1 MKPLLMF
8 RSLLR
13 KGALMAQIVNNP
25 VMLLILRYV
34 LPYSLAIFTFFT
46 IVDTAEQASSK
57 GKRRP
62 RLEKVDWYVY
72 LYWFN
77 RVAIFWVVQQPFW
90 YKYVVTYWH
99 KQASS

>member
-8 RSLLR
+8 ARFCR

-46 IVDTAEQASSK
+46 IVDTAEQAYQK
-57 GKRRP
+57 GNADRAWKKWIGMYGIYIGLI
-62 RLEKVDWYVY
+62 RLPS
-72 LYWFN
+72 FG
-77 RVAIFWVVQQPFW
+77 
-90 YKYVVTYWH
+90 
-99 KQASS
+99 